1 MVLDRLANQ
10 KALQEQIDQLLPNN
24 AEAQV
29 KCAAWCFDA
38 DNFTDIAMTKG
49 GRFEDINFAGQ
60 EAKAR
65 NEGDVNFMITGATKS
80 LIRRIYD
87 QYNGSNGGNN
97 PSGSGNSST
106 TDGLLSHFAE
116 MAEKAKK
123 DKKVTVNIRDQIRTA
138 SLEDIGMSLY
148 PCFEA
153 TSGVATEM
161 AKQREEG
168 IMDPCP
174 YVAMEKFS
182 PSWARMLEGSTETLT
197 GQGSK
202 KEPSQEKPLDTATW
216 AAAAQRWALAMHCCK
231 AMSLCAAHTHID
243 TCLRMGKE
251 CESKGHSHAFGRN
264 VAPIYDRLKR
274 MQIAD
279 KAKHGM
285 TRAER
290 ERELCMKDTDVLE
303 RTVSL
308 AVTMAHAE
316 NESRRK
322 DRESKGKG
330 KGKDSGKGHKGS
342 WDQHRS
348 HPYDS
353 KGRGKGKDSKDR
365 GGRTKAPEESSKKD

>member
-1 MVLDRLANQ
+1 
-10 KALQEQIDQLLPNN
+10 
-24 AEAQV
+24 
-29 KCAAWCFDA
+29 
-38 DNFTDIAMTKG
+38 
-49 GRFEDINFAGQ
+49 
-60 EAKAR
+60 
-65 NEGDVNFMITGATKS
+65 
-80 LIRRIYD
+80 
-87 QYNGSNGGNN
+87 
-97 PSGSGNSST
+97 
-106 TDGLLSHFAE
+106 
-116 MAEKAKK
+116 
-123 DKKVTVNIRDQIRTA
+123 
-138 SLEDIGMSLY
+138 
-148 PCFEA
+148 
-153 TSGVATEM
+153 
-161 AKQREEG
+161 
-168 IMDPCP
+168 
-174 YVAMEKFS
+174 
-182 PSWARMLEGSTETLT
+182 
-197 GQGSK
+197 
-202 KEPSQEKPLDTATW
+202 
-216 AAAAQRWALAMHCCK
+216 
-231 AMSLCAAHTHID
+231 
-243 TCLRMGKE
+243 MGKE
-251 CESKGHSHAFGRN
+251 CESKGQSHAFGRK

-365 GGRTKAPEESSKKD
+365 GGRTKAPEESSKKG